1 MIVLHFNKNIYLE
14 KNAFFLFI
22 LLREAFQSKSG
33 ETWELVQVSVGKGSK
48 LGAGEPSKIKKVL
61 RTQKTKDFM
70 GDSF

>member
-48 LGAGEPSKIKKVL
+48 LGGGSSDIKKVPKFQ
-61 RTQKTKDFM
+61 RVSETEK
-70 GDSF
+70 